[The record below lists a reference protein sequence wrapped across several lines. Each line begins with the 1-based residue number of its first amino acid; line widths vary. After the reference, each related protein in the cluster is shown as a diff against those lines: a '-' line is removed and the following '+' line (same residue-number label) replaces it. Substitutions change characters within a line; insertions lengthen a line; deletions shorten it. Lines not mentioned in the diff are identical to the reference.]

1 MGEEDEGRDGG
12 SVRYDTQGIL
22 AYEAPV
28 GNSVCFPGPLNPEN
42 KLTSPVPQFED
53 RGKLRPIVLKLTY

>member
-1 MGEEDEGRDGG
+1 MRKEMGG

-28 GNSVCFPGPLNPEN
+28 EKSVWFPGPLNPEN
-42 KLTSPVPQFED
+42 KLIAQFASLRTEANSDPQS
-53 RGKLRPIVLKLTY
+53 